1 MDLRQ
6 LRYLV
11 ALAEEL
17 NFTRAAAREH
27 VAQPALSQQ
36 IRRLEDELGLALVQ
50 RTTRSV
56 TITDAGEMLVRRARM
71 IIAELEAAMEEMQA
85 LRGAWTGRV
94 RLGTMHTM
102 GPVDISE
109 VIAEFHRRHP
119 GVEVAVHEQ
128 SSEELAELLRLGE
141 IEVAFLS
148 VTERIESRGLA
159 LRRLVSERLV
169 VVVPPHHPFAAR
181 RHVELG
187 QLAGD
192 EFVSYRRGARLREL
206 LEDAADRCG
215 FSPRITLE
223 TNEGRRILRL
233 VSRGMGVALLPESD
247 ASATTEDVA
256 VLTLDGRQ
264 ITRDITLAWL
274 EGRRLAPAA
283 SEFLSLALQRL
294 APGGS

>member
-11 ALAEEL
+11 ALAEER

-36 IRRLEDELGLALVQ
+36 IRKLEGELGLALVQ
-50 RTTRSV
+50 RTTRQV
-56 TITDAGEMLVRRARM
+56 TITDAGELLVRRARM
-71 IIAELEAAMEEMQA
+71 ILAELEAALEEMQA

-169 VVVPPHHPFAAR
+169 VVLPPDHPLAAER
-181 RHVELG
+181 QLQLA

-206 LEDAADRCG
+206 LEDAAARAG

-247 ASATTEDVA
+247 AASSTEDVSVVA
-256 VLTLDGRQ
+256 LVGRQ

-294 APGGS
+294 VPAGA